1 MSKLVRL
8 QKFIADCGIT
18 SRRKAEDLIVQG
30 RVKVNGIAIRELG
43 TKVNPN
49 IDAVIVDGKIADLQ
63 AVEKIYMVMN
73 KPRGIMTTVN
83 DPEGRQTVIDLCKE
97 ISERIYP
104 VGRLDYLSEG
114 LLLLTNDGDFANLVI
129 HPSSDLT
136 KVYEVKVFG
145 AVNEFLLKK
154 LRAGVYIDGVMTK
167 PQSVRVIKQLQTK
180 TWLEFRINEGK
191 NREIRRMC
199 EGAGLTV
206 DKLKR
211 ISIGGLTVEGIAPGS
226 YRLVT
231 KKSLLAAIGIDSNGK
246 KLETAVEY
254 ISTKKSINLKN
265 KGHQG
270 CTAAD
275 DKAFTKFRRET
286 YFQSIKEISETKK
299 AKEKELRRQAYEE
312 REAAHKKRQDKKK
325 ARIAK
330 KEQAAQ
336 EKPVHVEFL
345 K

>member
-30 RVKVNGIAIRELG
+30 RVKVNGIAVRELG
-43 TKVNPN
+43 SKVNPT
-49 IDAVIVDGKIADLQ
+49 IDAVEVDGKAADLGS
-63 AVEKIYMVMN
+63 VEKIYMVMN
-73 KPRGIMTTVN
+73 KPRGIMTTVS
-83 DPEGRQTVIDLCKE
+83 DPEGRDTVLDLCKE

-114 LLLLTNDGDFANLVI
+114 LLLMTNDGDFANLVI
-129 HPSSDLT
+129 HPSSEIT

-167 PQSVRVIKQLQTK
+167 PQSVRIIKQLQTK

-199 EGAGLTV
+199 EASGLTV

-211 ISIGGLTVEGIAPGS
+211 VAIGGLTVEGIAPGS

-231 KKSLLAAIGIDSNGK
+231 RKSLLAAIGIDKAGNKIES
-246 KLETAVEY
+246 AVEY
-254 ISTKKSINLKN
+254 ISSKKSVNIKK
-265 KGHQG
+265 KGHQS

-275 DKAFTKFRRET
+275 DKAFVKFRRET
-286 YFQSIKEISETKK
+286 YFQSIKDIAETKK
-299 AKEKELRRQAYEE
+299 AKEKEIRKQAWEE
-312 REAAHKKRQDKKK
+312 KEAAFQKRQDKKK

-330 KEQAAQ
+330 KSLA
-336 EKPVHVEFL
+336 EKPVHVEFV